1 MVMSMG
7 SFSLESKPP
16 GGICLT
22 FSRSIS
28 VFIPE
33 VGAKKEVVVR
43 KSQTF
48 RDESVRRHGGEC
60 NLDLTRAFHPPLAT
74 SCMTLDIYQQ
84 VPGST
89 PRISC
94 TLLHAILNSLSSTP
108 ACPDKVPVSNINFD
122 ISVSPSYT
130 WRVKL
135 RVPSRSDLPNEF
147 TALACFSS
155 SNLVFPLGVT
165 APPLCHNPMSHRVS
179 SDAR

>member
-7 SFSLESKPP
+7 SFSLESKPL

-43 KSQTF
+43 KSQTL
-48 RDESVRRHGGEC
+48 RDEGVRRHSGEC

-74 SCMTLDIYQQ
+74 SCTTLDIHQQ

-94 TLLHAILNSLSSTP
+94 TLLRAILNSLPSTP
-108 ACPDKVPVSNINFD
+108 ACPDKVPVGNRNFD
-122 ISVSPSYT
+122 ISA
-130 WRVKL
+130 
-135 RVPSRSDLPNEF
+135 LPIPG
-147 TALACFSS
+147 A
-155 SNLVFPLGVT
+155 
-165 APPLCHNPMSHRVS
+165 
-179 SDAR
+179 